1 MRRFTID
8 AETIELPAEECAA
21 FGRLVDDLCVSSKQR
36 DLSAFLAA
44 VTRPQLPVVADVG
57 GAVAA
62 RMWRG

>member
-8 AETIELPAEECAA
+8 AETVELSAEECAA
-21 FGRLVDDLCVSSKQR
+21 FGRLAGEECVSSKQR